1 MNPFVNLLEKSGDE
15 QVLPPPN
22 GQPTPAVL
30 AFQTKK
36 TPAQRQLISQKPSE
50 INDFLVDVAYYG
62 YRYYDPITGRWP
74 SRDPIEE
81 RGGVNLYGFIGND
94 GVKNIDLF
102 GLADKQHIGSCVIK
116 IYAGHGGSKRS
127 QVPTEITGDKCSGAH
142 VIACYAHENVKIGNP
157 ILGDDGNSIPL
168 PSGHIAGEASIDPN
182 DPTICRR
189 IHTAVKQAKNHA
201 LKRLCKQNCCSKIKI
216 EVWCSD
222 SNGDITASK
231 ATACGICK
239 KGYAGFVVDCDA
251 NTFTTEYAPDYDFDE
266 QDEKYNNY
274 YY

>member
-1 MNPFVNLLEKSGDE
+1 
-15 QVLPPPN
+15 
-22 GQPTPAVL
+22 
-30 AFQTKK
+30 
-36 TPAQRQLISQKPSE
+36 
-50 INDFLVDVAYYG
+50 
-62 YRYYDPITGRWP
+62 
-74 SRDPIEE
+74 
-81 RGGVNLYGFIGND
+81 LYGFIGND